1 MNNWINWGSTVAT
14 PIDAKQ
20 VIAEAARDHGVLLE
34 EGDPLFVALAAHVV
48 VLREVGDRLLR
59 EVEDVSH
66 GLRSTVPAEI
76 DSALRFAAETAAE
89 SVRRSLDSDIQ
100 SASLKARAIV
110 DAVYRA
116 QSRAA
121 MWTWVAASL
130 LAALGLFGGGMLVGR
145 FWWR

>member
-1 MNNWINWGSTVAT
+1 MPTS
-14 PIDAKQ
+14 IDAKK
-20 VIAEAARDHGVLLE
+20 VIAEAAREHGVLLE

-48 VLREVGDRLLR
+48 VLQEVGDRLLR
-59 EVEDVSH
+59 EVEDVSS

-76 DSALRFAAETAAE
+76 ESALRTAAETAAE
-89 SVRRSLDSDIQ
+89 SVRRGLDSDIE

-121 MWTWVAASL
+121 MWTWIAVSL
-130 LAALGLFGGGMLVGR
+130 LAAAGLVSGGMLVGR

>member
-1 MNNWINWGSTVAT
+1 MVPTS
-14 PIDAKQ
+14 IDAKK
-20 VIAEAARDHGVLLE
+20 VIAEAAREHGVLLE

-48 VLREVGDRLLR
+48 VLQEVGDRLLR
-59 EVEDVSH
+59 EVEDVSN

-76 DSALRFAAETAAE
+76 ESALRSALETAAE
-89 SVRRSLDSDIQ
+89 SVRRGLDGDIEG
-100 SASLKARAIV
+100 ASLKARAIV

-121 MWTWVAASL
+121 MWTWIAISL
-130 LAALGLFGGGMLVGR
+130 LAALGLFVSGMLVGR

>member
-1 MNNWINWGSTVAT
+1 MPTS
-14 PIDAKQ
+14 IDAKK
-20 VIAEAARDHGVLLE
+20 VIAEAAREHGVLLE

-48 VLREVGDRLLR
+48 VLQEVGDRLLR
-59 EVEDVSH
+59 EVEDVSN
-66 GLRSTVPAEI
+66 GLRSTMPAEI
-76 DSALRFAAETAAE
+76 ESALRTAAETAAE
-89 SVRRSLDSDIQ
+89 SVRQGLDSDIE

-121 MWTWVAASL
+121 MWTWIAVSL

>member
-1 MNNWINWGSTVAT
+1 MPTS
-14 PIDAKQ
+14 IDAKK
-20 VIAEAARDHGVLLE
+20 VIAEAAREHGVLLE

-48 VLREVGDRLLR
+48 VLQEVGNRLLR
-59 EVEDVSH
+59 EVEDVSN

-76 DSALRFAAETAAE
+76 ESALRSAVETAAE
-89 SVRRSLDSDIQ
+89 SVRRGLDSDIE

-121 MWTWVAASL
+121 MWTWIAVSL
-130 LAALGLFGGGMLVGR
+130 LVASGVFGGGMLVGR
-145 FWWR
+145 FCWR

>member
-1 MNNWINWGSTVAT
+1 MPTS
-14 PIDAKQ
+14 IDAKK
-20 VIAEAARDHGVLLE
+20 VIAEAAREHGVLLE

-48 VLREVGDRLLR
+48 VLQEVGDRLLR
-59 EVEDVSH
+59 EVEDVSN

-76 DSALRFAAETAAE
+76 ESALRTAAETAAE
-89 SVRRSLDSDIQ
+89 SVRRGLDSDIE

-110 DAVYRA
+110 DAVYRV

-121 MWTWVAASL
+121 MWIWIAFSL

-145 FWWR
+145 FCWR

>member
-1 MNNWINWGSTVAT
+1 MPTS
-14 PIDAKQ
+14 IDAKK
-20 VIAEAARDHGVLLE
+20 VIAEAAREHGVLLE

-48 VLREVGDRLLR
+48 VLQEVGDRLLR
-59 EVEDVSH
+59 EVEDVSN

-76 DSALRFAAETAAE
+76 ESALRGAVETAAE
-89 SVRRSLDSDIQ
+89 SVRRGLDSDIE

-121 MWTWVAASL
+121 MWTWIAVSLLVAA
-130 LAALGLFGGGMLVGR
+130 GLFGGGMLAGR
-145 FWWR
+145 FCWR

>member
-1 MNNWINWGSTVAT
+1 MPTS
-14 PIDAKQ
+14 IDAKK
-20 VIAEAARDHGVLLE
+20 VIAEAAREHGVLLE

-48 VLREVGDRLLR
+48 VLQEVGDRLVR
-59 EVEDVSH
+59 EVEDVSNR
-66 GLRSTVPAEI
+66 LRATVPAEI
-76 DSALRFAAETAAE
+76 ESALRSAVETAAE
-89 SVRRSLDSDIQ
+89 SVRRGLDSDIE

-121 MWTWVAASL
+121 MCTWIAVSL
-130 LAALGLFGGGMLVGR
+130 LVASGLFGGGMLVGR